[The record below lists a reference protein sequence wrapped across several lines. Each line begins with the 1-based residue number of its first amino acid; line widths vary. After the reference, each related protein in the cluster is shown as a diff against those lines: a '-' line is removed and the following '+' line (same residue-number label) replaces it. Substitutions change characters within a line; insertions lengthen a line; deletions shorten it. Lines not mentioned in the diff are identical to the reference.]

1 MFINIGY
8 KSFSNKQRLKVRYIA
23 TTNDV
28 IEKLVGNKICF
39 KKPMLLTNG
48 RGIINYEGGGVLWKI
63 KAFNVSDESIGL

>member
-1 MFINIGY
+1 MFININQ
-8 KSFSNKQRLKVRYIA
+8 KRSSNKKYLKTRYIA

-28 IEKLVGNKICF
+28 IEKIVGREICF
-39 KKPMLLTNG
+39 SRPMILLNG